1 MGGCQVSK
9 KHNIGFTL
17 IELMIVVAIIAILA
31 AVALPAYQN
40 YVVRARVSEALVLA
54 SGLKATVISNAS
66 TNASDLGAG
75 GSLTKAADNS
85 PNITSTAI
93 DGVSGVITVVT
104 TAKAGG
110 GELQLTPTGAG
121 GSALVAG
128 KSPEGNITWHCTST
142 LEQRF
147 LPSSCTGH

>member
-1 MGGCQVSK
+1 MSRK
-9 KHNIGFTL
+9 YNSGFTL

-66 TNASDLGAG
+66 TNADDLGAG
-75 GSLTKAADNS
+75 GSLTTKADNS
-85 PNITSTAI
+85 PNITSTDI
-93 DGVSGVITVVT
+93 DGESGVITVVT

-110 GELQLTPTGAG
+110 GELQLTPTGAAG
-121 GSALVAG
+121 TPLVAG
-128 KSPEGNITWHCTST
+128 KSPEGNIIWHCTST
-142 LEQRF
+142 LDQKF

>member
-1 MGGCQVSK
+1 MSRK
-9 KHNIGFTL
+9 NNIGFTL

-66 TNASDLGAG
+66 TNADDLGAG
-75 GSLTKAADNS
+75 GSLTTGADNS
-85 PNITSTAI
+85 PNVESTAI
-93 DGVSGVITVVT
+93 DGSSGVITVVT

-110 GELQLTPTGAG
+110 GELLLTPTGAA
-121 GSALVAG
+121 GSPLVAG
-128 KSPEGNITWHCTST
+128 TSPEGNITWQCTST
-142 LEQRF
+142 LEQRY
-147 LPSSCTGH
+147 LPSSCTGR